1 MVLPF
6 YYMILATTPLL
17 FCAFV
22 LHENVNKKGQM
33 EKKPDAVMLMFKCF
47 QHFFKGVLNTS
58 FSEISKGK
66 MINLKIPGGG
76 SDPPFIK
83 FSIPCHLSIDLGQ
96 VPTYSLL
103 AS

>member
-33 EKKPDAVMLMFKCF
+33 EKKPDAVMLMLNVSNISSKVFL
-47 QHFFKGVLNTS
+47 VNTS

-66 MINLKIPGGG
+66 MINLKIPGGR
-76 SDPPFIK
+76 SDPPLHQIQHSMPSF
-83 FSIPCHLSIDLGQ
+83 
-96 VPTYSLL
+96 Y
-103 AS
+103 